1 MKKSFLM
8 VAFGMLFVTS
18 ATFAQTAAPAPPT
31 PATVTAICKD
41 GTTYS
46 GTTLKGACR
55 GHHGVNKNAGATAG
69 VAPASVT
76 VAPAAK
82 VSPNEASA
90 PAGAMAQAPGGGAG
104 KVWVNTSTKVYHC
117 AGDKYYGKTK
127 AGAYM
132 SEADAKGK
140 GYHSDHGKTCQ

>member
-18 ATFAQTAAPAPPT
+18 TTFAQTAAPAPAT

-69 VAPASVT
+69 VAPASAT

-82 VSPNEASA
+82 VSPDDASA
-90 PAGAMAQAPGGGAG
+90 PAGTMAQAPGGGAG

-132 SEADAKGK
+132 PEADAKGM
-140 GYHSDHGKTCQ
+140 GYHADHGKTCQ